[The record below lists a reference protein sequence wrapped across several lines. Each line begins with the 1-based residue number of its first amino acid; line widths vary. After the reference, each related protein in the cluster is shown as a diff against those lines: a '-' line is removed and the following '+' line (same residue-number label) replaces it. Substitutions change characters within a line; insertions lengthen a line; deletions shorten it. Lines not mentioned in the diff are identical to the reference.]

1 MFLLSTLILQNESGY
16 LSHSLCVIASRYRL
30 TTTPQTRA
38 ARSPLCVTP
47 LLVQDTFAE
56 YPPRQLALCKTLSR
70 VFASITFSIGFA
82 ALLGW
87 IFNID
92 VLKRIHPSLVNMKAN
107 TAACLMLVA
116 TSVLLLQNESTSTTK
131 RRIAQVC
138 AVIVSLVGL
147 ATLSQ
152 HVFGWDLGIDQ
163 LLFHESIAEAGQ
175 SFPGRMG
182 VAASSN
188 FLCLGIAISLLDARS
203 RQWFRLSN
211 ICVLMVVAITLLVF
225 LYYFYGIDI
234 EPVALY
240 FTIALHTVI
249 AFLSICAAI
258 LLARPERGVVATL
271 LGNTPGSLVARRM
284 WPALLLIILL
294 GWIGTIAR
302 NEGWFGHGFGTAA
315 FVLAILLLF
324 AGLIWRTAVSLN
336 QTDTERRLASLA
348 LERNEARLTA
358 LLEQLPV
365 GIGLT
370 DRDGRFLI
378 RNSLLNNFVGD
389 KLSALDPVLRARWR
403 GWDDEGQLLDPSEW
417 PSARAM
423 RGESVSPGCEMLYTG
438 EDGKQIW
445 TRVLSVPFRDQT
457 DEIAGVIVVVQDI
470 DEQRRAEKRLD
481 VLVRVSELI
490 RTIQDPHELSYAVAK
505 TLGTHLNVRRCL
517 FNETDLERD
526 LEIVHRDY
534 CDGAES
540 VAGEH
545 RISEYSSTTSLEME
559 HGTMVVNFDSQLDPR
574 TAGDYERTYARTGER
589 AYVAVPLM
597 REGRWVA
604 SLWVS
609 DDKPRQWRK
618 DELLLLQTVAERTW
632 TAIEKLTAE
641 AEREQLLQ
649 REQEARDAAEKAN
662 QLKDEFLATLS
673 HELRNP
679 LNVILGYSELLLRMP
694 EIDQSPR
701 LAKMGEALRRNAQS
715 QSQLINDLLDLSRL
729 QRGKV
734 SLNRE
739 PISLAAIIDNAVETV
754 RADATAKGIKIQ
766 LNVGE
771 QLLLVDGDRLR
782 LQQIA
787 WNILN
792 NAVKFTPPGG
802 GIEIGLGSENGNAV
816 LAVKDTGQGID
827 SSFLPHVFEMFRQAD
842 GSNRRLHGGLGI
854 GLALVRQLVQL
865 HGGTITAESDGSNK
879 GSRFTVQVPLIS
891 ETALLASS
899 VGTSTAGVELNLLS
913 RTSFL
918 IVDDSEDTI
927 AMLEELL
934 RLSGANV
941 TTAKNGADALR
952 LACENE
958 FDVILSDISMPGM
971 DGFEF
976 LEKLRQIDGR
986 QHVPVI
992 AITGFGRTGDIE
1004 RARAAGFY
1012 SHLTKPLNL
1021 QALAEVLQQL
1031 ASTRTTDH
1039 PESNVDQDLS
1049 AGPVC

>member
-1 MFLLSTLILQNESGY
+1 MAPLATNES
-16 LSHSLCVIASRYRL
+16 LS
-30 TTTPQTRA
+30 Q
-38 ARSPLCVTP
+38 
-47 LLVQDTFAE
+47 
-56 YPPRQLALCKTLSR
+56 YPPRQLARYQSLSIA
-70 VFASITFSIGFA
+70 FASLTFSIGFA

-87 IFNID
+87 ILD
-92 VLKRIHPSLVNMKAN
+92 VDALKRIHPSLVTMKAN
-107 TAACLMLVA
+107 TSVCLMLVA
-116 TSVLLLQNESTSTTK
+116 ISVLLLQNRSSSNIK

-138 AVIVSLVGL
+138 AAVAAVVGVV
-147 ATLSQ
+147 TLSQ
-152 HVFGWDLGIDQ
+152 HLFGWNAGLDQ
-163 LLFHESIAEAGQ
+163 LLFFESAEEAGQ
-175 SFPGRMG
+175 SFQGRMG
-182 VAASSN
+182 VAASLN
-188 FLCLGIAISLLDARS
+188 FFFLGIAISLLDARS
-203 RQWFRLSN
+203 TRWFRLSN
-211 ICVLMVVAITLLVF
+211 ISVLTVVTITLLVF
-225 LYYFYGIDI
+225 LYYFYGIEI
-234 EPVALY
+234 EPIALY
-240 FTIALHTVI
+240 FTIALHTVV

-258 LLARPERGVVATL
+258 LLARPERGVVAAL
-271 LGNTPGSLVARRM
+271 LGNSPGSVIAGRM
-284 WPALLLIILL
+284 WPALLLIVVL
-294 GWIGTIAR
+294 GWIRTIGR
-302 NEGWFGHGFGTAA
+302 NEGWFGMGFGTAA
-315 FVLAILLLF
+315 FVLAILLIF
-324 AGLIWRTAVSLN
+324 VGLIWWTAVSLN
-336 QTDTERRLASLA
+336 RTDRERHLANLA
-348 LERNEARLTA
+348 LRQSEERLTA

-370 DRDGRFLI
+370 DREGRFLI

-389 KLSALDPVLRARWR
+389 KLSSLDPILRARWR
-403 GWDDEGQLLDPSEW
+403 GWNDEGRLLDPSEW

-423 RGESVSPGCEMLYTG
+423 RGESVSPGVEMLYTA

-457 DEIAGVIVVVQDI
+457 DDVAGVIVVVQDI
-470 DEQRRAEKRLD
+470 DEQRRAENRLD
-481 VLVRVSELI
+481 ILVRVSELI
-490 RTIQDPHELSYAVAK
+490 RTIQDPNELSYAVAE
-505 TLGTHLNVRRCL
+505 TVGTHLNARRCL
-517 FNETDLERD
+517 FNETDTERD
-526 LEIVHRDY
+526 LEIVHHDY

-545 RISEYSSTTSLEME
+545 RISEYSSITSLEME
-559 HGTMVVNFDSQLDPR
+559 RGNTVVNIDSKSDPR
-574 TAGDYERTYARTGER
+574 TANDYERTYAHTGER

-609 DDKPRQWRK
+609 DDKPRQWSK
-618 DELLLLQTVAERTW
+618 EELSLLQTVAERTW
-632 TAIEKLTAE
+632 TAIEKLRAE

-694 EIDQSPR
+694 EIEQSPR

-729 QRGKV
+729 QRGKISLNQEPV
-734 SLNRE
+734 SL
-739 PISLAAIIDNAVETV
+739 PAIIDNAVETV
-754 RADATAKGIKIQ
+754 RADATAKGVNIR
-766 LNVGE
+766 LNVTD

-792 NAVKFTPPGG
+792 NAVKFTPAGG
-802 GIEIGLGSENGNAV
+802 SIDIALGNENGNAV

-827 SSFLPHVFEMFRQAD
+827 PSFLPHVFEMFRQAD
-842 GSNRRLHGGLGI
+842 GSNRRRHGGLGI
-854 GLALVRQLVQL
+854 GLALVQQLVHL
-865 HGGTITAESDGSNK
+865 HGGTISAESDGPNK
-879 GSRFTVQVPLIS
+879 GSRFTVRLPLIGERAS
-891 ETALLASS
+891 MASS
-899 VGTSTAGVELNLLS
+899 VGASSSAVELDLLS
-913 RTSFL
+913 GRTFL

-941 TTAKNGADALR
+941 TSATNGADALR
-952 LACENE
+952 IAREHK
-958 FDVILSDISMPGM
+958 FDVILSDISMPEM

-976 LEKLRQIDGR
+976 LQNLRQIDGC
-986 QHVPVI
+986 QHIPVI

-1012 SHLTKPLNL
+1012 SHLTKPLNIKVL
-1021 QALAEVLQQL
+1021 SEVLQQL
-1031 ASTRTTDH
+1031 AEFKTNAN
-1039 PESNVDQDLS
+1039 NVDQDMS